1 MLINHKKIQI
11 FKDNGILFDWYWNR
25 IWPMLQTENKY
36 NIDNGGCRIQGCI
49 FTISSWKAPL
59 QSKIYTPGGK
69 TVLTVSILGVSRF
82 HLKRVMHLEHGQM
95 SQRGQSRTR
104 QHSLADKIRT
114 GNKTLYIQHRYER
127 DFFFLKISIWNFC
140 GIEMACMLNCFSS
153 LSEIDT
159 RIWIFC
165 DSLRRMKIFWNSPAP
180 WRI

>member
-1 MLINHKKIQI
+1 M
-11 FKDNGILFDWYWNR
+11 LFDWYWNR
-25 IWPMLQTENKY
+25 IWPMLQTENEY

-127 DFFFLKISIWNFC
+127 DFFFLKISIWNFVVSKWH
-140 GIEMACMLNCFSS
+140 ACWIVFLLFLRLTQEFEYFAIHWGEWKYFGTVRLLGESS
-153 LSEIDT
+153 E
-159 RIWIFC
+159 C
-165 DSLRRMKIFWNSPAP
+165 
-180 WRI
+180 

>member
-1 MLINHKKIQI
+1 MECCLNDTKTH
-11 FKDNGILFDWYWNR
+11 
-25 IWPMLQTENKY
+25 QTKNEHH
-36 NIDNGGCRIQGCI
+36 IDNGGYRMQGCI
-49 FTISSWKAPL
+49 FAPGEN
-59 QSKIYTPGGK
+59 QGKIYTPGGEP
-69 TVLTVSILGVSRF
+69 LTVSILSVSRF

-159 RIWIFC
+159 RI
-165 DSLRRMKIFWNSPAP
+165 
-180 WRI
+180 